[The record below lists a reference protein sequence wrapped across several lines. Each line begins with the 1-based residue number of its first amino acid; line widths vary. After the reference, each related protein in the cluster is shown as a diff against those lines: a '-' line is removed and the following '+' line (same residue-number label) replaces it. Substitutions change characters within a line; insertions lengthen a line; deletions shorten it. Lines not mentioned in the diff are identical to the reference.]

1 MVLLLS
7 EASPFEV
14 ASPAGRV
21 IQSVQLPD
29 STKVFIFAGNSTKS
43 AALALALPQVREAHI
58 FGECKQ
64 IAKQRNEVVHYIVV

>member
-43 AALALALPQVREAHI
+43 VALALALPQVREAHTVIVTHI
-58 FGECKQ
+58 FGECNQ
-64 IAKQRNEVVHYIVV
+64 LWVM